1 MMTSNQR
8 GIAGIQDLE
17 VKLKHVDPQLR
28 ARLVAGSVERVDFL
42 DFIGC
47 RPSIFSSK
55 RASALG
61 RSWPGSSLS

>member
-28 ARLVAGSVERVDFL
+28 VRLVAGCVERV

-55 RASALG
+55 RLG
-61 RSWPGSSLS
+61 SGSQLARREVILAV